1 MNYNLILYKLKTEVF
16 KMNIA
21 IIGATG
27 KQGKLLV
34 KEATRRGHHVTAIVR
49 NKKKLSDFN
58 GNIIEKD
65 IFHLTYDDIKDQEVI
80 IDAIGVWTL
89 EEMPLFHTTLDYLS
103 NLLSGKP
110 NRLLVVGGAG
120 SLYID
125 KEHTIRLMDTPEFPD
140 MFKPVATNMGIA
152 FDKLRRR
159 DDVNWTYFSPAA
171 NFDAVGTRTGEY
183 ILGEEEVILNKA
195 GNSYISYVDYAIA
208 MIDEA
213 EKGTHIKSRFTAIS
227 E

>member
-1 MNYNLILYKLKTEVF
+1 
-16 KMNIA
+16 MNIA

-49 NKKKLSDFN
+49 NKNKLLDFN

-65 IFHLTYDDIKDQEVI
+65 IFQLTYDDIKDQEVI
-80 IDAIGVWTL
+80 IDAIGVWTP
-89 EEMPLFHTTLDYLS
+89 EEMPLFHSTLDFLS
-103 NLLSGKP
+103 NLVSGKP

-120 SLYID
+120 SLYVD

-140 MFKPVATNMGIA
+140 MFKPVATNMGIG
-152 FDKLRRR
+152 FDNLRKRN
-159 DDVNWTYFSPAA
+159 DVNWTYFSPAA
-171 NFDAVGTRTGEY
+171 NFDAEGNRTGEY
-183 ILGEEEVILNKA
+183 TLGEEEVILNKA
-195 GNSYISYVDYAIA
+195 GNSYISYADYAIA

-213 EKGTHIKSRFTAIS
+213 EKGSHIKSRFTAIS

>member
-1 MNYNLILYKLKTEVF
+1 MKIG
-16 KMNIA
+16 

-34 KEATRRGHHVTAIVR
+34 KEAMERGHQVTAIVR
-49 NKKKLSDFN
+49 NKNKLIDFN
-58 GNIIEKD
+58 GYIIEKNVFD
-65 IFHLTYDDIKDQEVI
+65 LTYDDIKDQEVI

-120 SLYID
+120 SLYIN
-125 KEHTIRLMDTPEFPD
+125 KEHTICLMDTPEFPD
-140 MFKPVATNMGIA
+140 MFKPVASNMAIGLNN
-152 FDKLRRR
+152 LRKR

-171 NFDAVGTRTGEY
+171 NFDAEGTRTGEY
-183 ILGEEEVILNKA
+183 ILGEEEIILNKS
-195 GNSYISYVDYAIA
+195 GNSYISYADYAIA

-213 EKGTHIKSRFTAIS
+213 ESGSHIKSRFTAIS

>member
-1 MNYNLILYKLKTEVF
+1 
-16 KMNIA
+16 MNIA

-34 KEATRRGHHVTAIVR
+34 NEAMKRGHQVTAIVR
-49 NKKKLSDFN
+49 NKQKLSDFR

-65 IFHLTYDDIKDQEVI
+65 IFQLTYDDIKDQEVI
-80 IDAIGVWTL
+80 IDAIGAWTL
-89 EEMPLFHTTLDYLS
+89 EEMPLFYTTLDYLS
-103 NLLSGKP
+103 DLLSGKS

-120 SLYID
+120 SLYVD
-125 KEHTIRLMDTPEFPD
+125 KEHTLRLMDTPEFPD
-140 MFKPVATNMGIA
+140 MFKPVATNMGIG
-152 FDKLRRR
+152 FDNLIKR

-171 NFDAVGTRTGEY
+171 NFDAEGKRTGEY
-183 ILGEEEVILNKA
+183 LLGKDELILNKS
-195 GNSYISYVDYAIA
+195 GNSYISYADYAIA

-213 EKGTHIKSRFTAIS
+213 EKGSHIKSRFTAVS